1 MAREMLELEIDKLK
15 KVVEH
20 HEEQAKD
27 LRKDLVNAERK
38 LVDLDKP
45 KLTNNQFSELHD
57 LIETGI
63 SNFDFEYTGD
73 YEIDLAMC
81 DNTVEVER
89 VEFNNKDGLAEEI
102 TLQVEKLFGIADEN
116 DNTGS
121 SECSV

>member
-1 MAREMLELEIDKLK
+1 MLELEIDKLK
-15 KVVEH
+15 KVVEQ

-102 TLQVEKLFGIADEN
+102 ILQVEKMFGVADEN
-116 DNTGS
+116 NDTDS

>member
-15 KVVEH
+15 KVVEQ

>member
-15 KVVEH
+15 KVVEQ

-57 LIETGI
+57 LIESSFPLYHYL
-63 SNFDFEYTGD
+63 SNNY
-73 YEIDLAMC
+73 YI
-81 DNTVEVER
+81 
-89 VEFNNKDGLAEEI
+89 
-102 TLQVEKLFGIADEN
+102 
-116 DNTGS
+116 
-121 SECSV
+121 